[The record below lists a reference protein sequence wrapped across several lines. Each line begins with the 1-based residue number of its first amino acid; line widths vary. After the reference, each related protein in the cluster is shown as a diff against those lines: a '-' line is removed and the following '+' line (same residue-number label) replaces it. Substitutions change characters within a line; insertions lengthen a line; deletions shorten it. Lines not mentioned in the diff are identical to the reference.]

1 MKLLELSSDKSS
13 FKTIQF
19 SPNGLTLI
27 IGDGAK
33 DSKLEGSSNG
43 VGKTLAL
50 GLVHHCLG
58 ANVDAKIKAA
68 VPDWLFRLK
77 ISLNQKEHIIERSGD
92 GKTLSLDGKAIKIG
106 GLRNWLNDCGAFR
119 IDHQIDGL
127 SFRALIRRF
136 ARYEREDCIDP
147 LKTKKETPFDAQLRS
162 LYLLGLDCS
171 LVQNKRRHKNE
182 LDTLKQTSKTWQ
194 HDQVLKDMFR
204 AGAQPKVRAEWLER
218 EIPRIKSDLENF
230 QIAEDYRAIELQAA
244 ELTSQIR
251 ENEKGAA
258 IIRFQLEGIDKV
270 LIQQPDISRDDL
282 LSLYEG
288 LQSIFKPE
296 ILAHFDAV
304 EKFHH
309 SLAAN
314 RKARLEQDRLTLHGK
329 LDAIETESKEI
340 SVKRDQRLQ
349 ALQGK
354 RALDEYAALAN
365 QLAGLQEEQHRLNE
379 FLNLAANLKQ
389 REQQIKEKKV
399 EEDRTASEY
408 LRGNPI
414 TVADEFFSSLAEF
427 LYPRTPAG
435 IVIENNTGDNQ
446 IRYDLTV
453 QIEGDDSDGINA
465 AKILCF
471 DWLLLMHGANHSMGF
486 LWHDNRL
493 FADIDPRPRAAWFSY
508 LLDSLLNTGKQ
519 YIATIN
525 TENFEAMKGHLTDEK
540 IEALTKAIRLT
551 LRGDKPENKLLG
563 IQFGTQ

>member
-1 MKLLELSSDKSS
+1 MKLLELSCDKPS
-13 FKTIQF
+13 FKAIRF
-19 SPNGLTLI
+19 NPEGLTLI
-27 IGDGAK
+27 VGDGAI
-33 DSKLEGSSNG
+33 DSKKEGSSNG
-43 VGKTLAL
+43 AGKTLAL

-77 ISLNQKEHIIERSGD
+77 ISLNKKEHIIERSGD
-92 GKTLSLDGKAIKIG
+92 GKTLSLDGKAVKITS
-106 GLRNWLNDCGAFR
+106 LRDWLNECGAFR
-119 IDHQIDGL
+119 IDPQIEGL
-127 SFRALIRRF
+127 SFRSLVRRF
-136 ARYEREDCIDP
+136 ARHEREDCIDP
-147 LKTKKETPFDAQLRS
+147 LKTKRENPFDSQLRS

-171 LVQNKRRHKNE
+171 LVQSKRRHKNE

-251 ENEKGAA
+251 EKEKKAA
-258 IIRFQLEGIDKV
+258 IIYFQLEGIEKV
-270 LIQQPDISRDDL
+270 LTQQPDISRDDL

-314 RKARLEQDRLTLHGK
+314 RKARLEQDRLTLHGE
-329 LDAIETESKEI
+329 LDAIETASKEI
-340 SVKRDQRLQ
+340 AVKRDQQLQ
-349 ALQGK
+349 TLQGK
-354 RALDEYAALAN
+354 HALDEYAALAN
-365 QLAGLQEEQHRLNE
+365 QLATLREEQRRLNE
-379 FLNLAANLKQ
+379 FLNFAASIKQ

-399 EEDRTASEY
+399 EEDRTAGEY
-408 LRGNPI
+408 LRDNQI
-414 TVADEFFSSLAEF
+414 ASADIFFSSLAEL
-427 LYPRTPAG
+427 LYPRIPAG

-493 FADIDPRPRAAWFSY
+493 FADIDPRPRAAWFSH
-508 LLDSLLNTGKQ
+508 LMKALPNTGKQ

-525 TENFEAMKGHLTDEK
+525 TENFEAMKDYLTPEK
-540 IEALTKAIRLT
+540 IEALTKAICLT

-563 IQFGTQ
+563 VQFGSQ

>member
-1 MKLLELSSDKSS
+1 MKLLELSSDQSS

-19 SPNGLTLI
+19 NQDGLTLI
-27 IGDGAK
+27 VGDGAI
-33 DSKLEGSSNG
+33 DSKEEGSSNG
-43 VGKTLAL
+43 AGKTLAL

-77 ISLNQKEHIIERSGD
+77 IGLNQKEHIIERSGD
-92 GKTLSLDGKAIKIG
+92 GKTLTLDGKAIKIG
-106 GLRNWLNDCGAFR
+106 GLRDWLNDCGAFR
-119 IDHQIDGL
+119 IDPHIEGL
-127 SFRALIRRF
+127 SFRSLIRRF
-136 ARYEREDCIDP
+136 ARHEREDCIDP
-147 LKTKKETPFDAQLRS
+147 LKTKRETPFDAQLRS

-171 LVQNKRRHKNE
+171 LVQSKRRHKNE
-182 LDTLKQTSKTWQ
+182 LDNLKQTSKTWQ

-218 EIPRIKSDLENF
+218 EIPRIKSDLESF

-244 ELTSQIR
+244 ELTNRIR
-251 ENEKGAA
+251 DNEKKEA

-270 LIQQPDISRDDL
+270 LTQQPDISRDDL

-288 LQSIFKPE
+288 LQAIFKPE

-314 RKARLEQDRLTLHGK
+314 RKARLEQDRLTLHGEIE
-329 LDAIETESKEI
+329 AIETASKEI
-340 SVKRDQRLQ
+340 AVKRDQQLQ
-349 ALQGK
+349 TLQGK

-365 QLAGLQEEQHRLNE
+365 QLASLQEEQRRLNE
-379 FLNLAANLKQ
+379 FLNFAENLKQ
-389 REQQIKEKKV
+389 RVQLIKEKKV
-399 EEDRTASEY
+399 EEDRTAGEY
-408 LRGNPI
+408 LHTNQI
-414 TVADEFFSSLAEF
+414 ANADVFFSSLAEL
-427 LYPRTPAG
+427 LYPRIPAG

-471 DWLLLMHGANHSMGF
+471 DWLLLMHGANHSLDF

-493 FADIDPRPRAAWFSY
+493 FADIDPRPRAMWFSH
-508 LLDSLLNTGKQ
+508 LMESLPNTGKQ

-525 TENFEAMKGHLTDEK
+525 TENFEAMKDYLTPEK
-540 IEALTKAIRLT
+540 IEALIKAICLT

-563 IQFGTQ
+563 VQFGS